1 MDETDRARQPL
12 RTGASRPFLKRGL
25 AKIARTVLREQWMLL
40 YRFSDEVS
48 YDHTEFARLIPPRG
62 EFWADPFVVYR
73 DGTYYLFFEEFRF
86 RQGRGRIF
94 VAEIDEGGLRGQPR
108 LALER
113 PYHLSYP
120 FVFRWQDRDF
130 MIPETIEAGVIEV
143 YECVGFPTEWR
154 RLKTLVA
161 DIQAVDTT
169 LVEHE
174 GRWWMFAN
182 AATNP
187 GDKPYTD
194 LYLFHADD
202 PLTDRWTPHPM
213 NPVVSDIRGSRPG
226 GNVIRTEEGLVRV
239 AHDCGDDARRGVR
252 FKKILTLD
260 ERRYAEE
267 EVRSLGPAKGDGLV
281 RIHTFN
287 RENRM
292 TVIDGLRRIPK
303 WPMG

>member
-1 MDETDRARQPL
+1 MVEADRARIP
-12 RTGASRPFLKRGL
+12 TGAFRSFLRRGSARL
-25 AKIARTVLREQWMLL
+25 ARTLFREQWLLL
-40 YRFSDEVS
+40 YRFSNEIE
-48 YDHTEFARLIPPRG
+48 YDHTRFERLVPPWG
-62 EFWADPFVVYR
+62 EFWADPFIVFR

-86 RQGRGRIF
+86 SRGRGRIF
-94 VAEIDEGGLRGQPR
+94 VAEMDEKGLRGRPR

-120 FVFRWQDRDF
+120 FVFRWQGRDY

-143 YECVGFPTEWR
+143 YECVSFPNEWR
-154 RLKTLVA
+154 RLKTLVS
-161 DIQAVDTT
+161 DIRAVDTT
-169 LVEHE
+169 LLEHE

-182 AATNP
+182 VASGP
-187 GDKPYTD
+187 RELPYTH
-194 LYLFHADD
+194 LYLFHSQD
-202 PLTDRWTPHPM
+202 PLSDRWTPHPM

-226 GNVIRTEEGLVRV
+226 GNVMRTEGGLVRV
-239 AHDCGDDARRGVR
+239 AHDCGDDARRGVG
-252 FKKILTLD
+252 FKKILALD

-267 EVRSLGPAKGDGLV
+267 EVRRLGPVAGDGLV

-287 RENRM
+287 RENKM